1 MKEYDREMEAKR
13 VFLIVIDSVGI
24 GHAKDAADFG
34 DADTNTLGHI
44 SAQYGLSLPNLS
56 RLGLGNIYPLKTVP
70 QVSDPAA
77 YYTHMEPSSV
87 GKDSVA
93 GHWEFMGSVLREPFN
108 NFTANGFPADLIAA
122 FEHETGRKVLANKEA
137 NGVKVI
143 EEYGMEQKA
152 TGNLIVYTS
161 VDSTFQIAAHEAWIG
176 LDELYKASE
185 IAREL
190 TLSKPEWLVSRV
202 IARPFIGDNGDF
214 TRTGNRH
221 DYALNPYAP
230 IALETLKAEGFD
242 VIALG
247 KIHDLY
253 NGVGITRTIAT
264 ADNADGME
272 KIITLAHENFHGL
285 AFLNLVEF
293 DSVYGHPR
301 NPEGY
306 RDALEYFDAQLPQLL
321 DQLTDDDVL
330 IITAD
335 HGNDPTYHGNDHTRE
350 NVPLLVYSKA
360 FTEPKALRARET
372 FTDLGATVADLLGTH
387 FPVGVSF
394 RSDLK

>member
-1 MKEYDREMEAKR
+1 METKR
-13 VFLIVIDSVGI
+13 VFLVVIDSVGI
-24 GHAKDAADFG
+24 GHAKDATDFG
-34 DADTNTLGHI
+34 DAGTDTLGHI
-44 SAQYGLSLPNLS
+44 SEQYGLAVPNLA
-56 RLGLGNIYPLKTVP
+56 RLGLGNIYPLKTVKP
-70 QVSDPAA
+70 TAQPEA

-93 GHWEFMGSVLREPFN
+93 GHWEFMGSVLTEPFN

-143 EEYGMEQKA
+143 AEYGMEQKA

-161 VDSTFQIAAHEAWIG
+161 VDSTFQIAAHEEWIG

-202 IARPFIGDNGDF
+202 IARPFIGDDGVF

-221 DYALNPYAP
+221 DYALDPYTP
-230 IALETLKAEGFD
+230 IALETLKAEGLD
-242 VIALG
+242 VISLG
-247 KIHDLY
+247 KIKDLY
-253 NGVGITRTIAT
+253 NGVGITRAIAT
-264 ADNADGME
+264 ENNADGME
-272 KIITLAHENFHGL
+272 KIIALAKEDFHGL
-285 AFLNLVEF
+285 AFLNLVDF

-301 NPEGY
+301 DPEGY
-306 RDALEYFDAQLPQLL
+306 RDALEYFDAQLPRLLAQLN
-321 DQLTDDDVL
+321 DDDVL

-350 NVPLLVYSKA
+350 NVPLLVYSKS
-360 FTEPKALRARET
+360 FTEPKALPHRET
-372 FTDLGATVADLLGTH
+372 FTDIGATVADLLGTN
-387 FPVGVSF
+387 FAVGMSF
-394 RSDLK
+394 KADLK

>member
-1 MKEYDREMEAKR
+1 MEAKR

-44 SAQYGLSLPNLS
+44 SAQYGLEVPNLM
-56 RLGLGNIYPLKTVP
+56 RLGLGNIYPLETVP
-70 QVSDPAA
+70 QVSEPAA
-77 YYTHMEPSSV
+77 YYTHMAPSSV

-93 GHWEFMGSVLREPFN
+93 GHWEFMGSVLTEPFN

-152 TGNLIVYTS
+152 TGDLIVYTS
-161 VDSTFQIAAHEAWIG
+161 VDSTFQIAAHEEWIG

-230 IALETLKAEGFD
+230 IALETLKAEGFA

-264 ADNADGME
+264 ANNADGME
-272 KIITLAHENFHGL
+272 KIITLADEAFHGL

-301 NPEGY
+301 DPEGY
-306 RDALEYFDAQLPQLL
+306 RDALEYFDAQLPRLL
-321 DQLTDDDVL
+321 ERLTDDDVL

-350 NVPLLVYSKA
+350 NVPLLVYSKG
-360 FTEPKALRARET
+360 FTAPKELPARET

-394 RSDLK
+394 KPNLK